1 MTENINANNK
11 EKDKIIKEFNKKIEE
26 IKAEKNY
33 LNKNTNN
40 KEDIN
45 KYQEEIKNLNDNKKI
60 L

>member
-1 MTENINANNK
+1 MIENINANNK

-40 KEDIN
+40 KEDID